1 MFAHKAAT
9 KMANAL
15 TRPDGHAKGH
25 AKGHSHTHTHTHPSV
40 SECEREGYTAE
51 IPTLRFH
58 VLRIC

>member
-1 MFAHKAAT
+1 
-9 KMANAL
+9 MANAL

-58 VLRIC
+58 VLRIF